1 MRGDLRLWLGGIAV
15 ALLVATGAPASA
27 QGTARVQQSD
37 GTVQVY
43 NAVRMRFNGKALW
56 ITSADRRGALEIAT
70 GACSFAGQL
79 QRCLPYAVT
88 WHQDGRAHKI
98 ALERGTVFINLTAA
112 AQPLHHS
119 SEMLAPRNVL
129 VALHTM
135 RDTFVSIRGTLEEVK
150 P

>member
-1 MRGDLRLWLGGIAV
+1 MRRGLRPWLCGIGV
-15 ALLVATGAPASA
+15 ALLVATWTPASA

-37 GTVQVY
+37 GSVQVY
-43 NAVRMRFNGKALW
+43 RDVKMRFNGKALW

-70 GACSFAGQL
+70 GACSFAGEL

-98 ALERGTVFINLTAA
+98 ALARGTVFINLTDA
-112 AQPLHHS
+112 AQQLHHS

-129 VALHTM
+129 VALHTV
-135 RDTFVSIRGTLEEVK
+135 RDTFVSIRGTLEAVK